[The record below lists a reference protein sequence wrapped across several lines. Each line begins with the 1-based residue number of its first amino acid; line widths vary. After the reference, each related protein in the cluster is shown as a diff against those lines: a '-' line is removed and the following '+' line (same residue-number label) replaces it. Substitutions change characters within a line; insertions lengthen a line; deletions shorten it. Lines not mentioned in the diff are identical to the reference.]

1 MLQTRSLIR
10 RSVDQWESERKTSA
24 WKLLKQKSNFHNN
37 RIPSKWS
44 DFRQIICHIFFRE
57 ISVILPLFDWL
68 LSFSS
73 ATDCFW
79 SEIGRGPILIISIH
93 WRYRASRKYKAQILC
108 WEIIKMDQLQ
118 FNTIILWI
126 SNLSWCIVL
135 LQNTPDILQRQDALQ
150 FKNDEI

>member
-1 MLQTRSLIR
+1 MWHFTFSISFNVILTTKYIWKMANLCVQNSDWWKLRIYFKLMLQTRSLIR

-57 ISVILPLFDWL
+57 ISVILPVFDWL

-79 SEIGRGPILIISIH
+79 SEIGRGPILIIH
-93 WRYRASRKYKAQILC
+93 WRA
-108 WEIIKMDQLQ
+108 M
-118 FNTIILWI
+118 
-126 SNLSWCIVL
+126 
-135 LQNTPDILQRQDALQ
+135 ALQ
-150 FKNDEI
+150 SK